1 MKLVKNKDSPIVLIV
16 SFILLLTDTFNV
28 MNFHGL
34 VNTRRCDW
42 EPSNEIAFRAGTQVS
57 SSTSVKIPFY
67 LAYEGN

>member
-1 MKLVKNKDSPIVLIV
+1 MRLVKNKDLPVVLIV
-16 SFILLLTDTFNV
+16 SSILLLTDTFNV

-42 EPSNEIAFRAGTQVS
+42 EPRNEIAFRAATQIP